1 MTEVCYVDAQLMRA
15 PRLRAQAQEREAAA
29 YLQGL
34 VLREARKP
42 VRAHAAADDGALRA
56 ADRRVDDAARR
67 FNSADGDSAVLAP
80 QIA

>member
-1 MTEVCYVDAQLMRA
+1 MTEVCHVDAKLMRA

>member
-1 MTEVCYVDAQLMRA
+1 MTEVCHVDAKLMRA
-15 PRLRAQAQEREAAA
+15 TRLWAQAQEREAAA
-29 YLQGL
+29 YLQSL
-34 VLREARKP
+34 VLCEARKS

>member
-1 MTEVCYVDAQLMRA
+1 MHTELMRA
-15 PRLRAQAQEREAAA
+15 TRLWAQAQEREAVIC
-29 YLQGL
+29 LQRL
-34 VLREARKP
+34 ILREARKT

-56 ADRRVDDAARR
+56 ANRRVDDAARR

>member
-1 MTEVCYVDAQLMRA
+1 MPCGREADACDPSVGA
-15 PRLRAQAQEREAAA
+15 AQEREAVV
-29 YLQGL
+29 YLQSL
-34 VLREARKP
+34 VLREARKS

-56 ADRRVDDAARR
+56 ADRRVDDTARR

>member
-1 MTEVCYVDAQLMRA
+1 MTEVRYVDAKLMRA
-15 PRLRAQAQEREAAA
+15 TRLWAQAQEREAVV
-29 YLQGL
+29 YLQSL
-34 VLREARKP
+34 VLREARKS

-67 FNSADGDSAVLAP
+67 LDCADGDGAVLAP